1 MSLTMQSSNP
11 QSQDSMEVVIH
22 SPDTSD
28 APFQAQNIPYER
40 LMESWAVVASTLP
53 LWKNRKNVTITY
65 QPKEGGGAAS
75 DFLDIIEFNNVKSD
89 PKKPP
94 TKIVGADKNE
104 NPTAL
109 ETDDSQSSEENA
121 AKFKWRGKGPLAISS
136 SKWQILGYFLAED
149 PARRDEDWVVTYFG
163 KTLFTPAGLDI
174 YVRSP
179 KVFSREKVQRL
190 IKACQRNEDETVR
203 KVAADFFEIPRD

>member
-1 MSLTMQSSNP
+1 
-11 QSQDSMEVVIH
+11 MEVVIH

-40 LMESWAVVASTLP
+40 LMESWAVVGKVQPCIYSPDPKRVYPRMDVASTLP

-109 ETDDSQSSEENA
+109 ETDDSQSSEGNA
-121 AKFKWRGKGPLAISS
+121 ATFKWRGKGPLAISS

-163 KTLFTPAGLDI
+163 KTLVRVETAPEGTSLD
-174 YVRSP
+174 
-179 KVFSREKVQRL
+179 
-190 IKACQRNEDETVR
+190 
-203 KVAADFFEIPRD
+203 

>member
-11 QSQDSMEVVIH
+11 QSQDSMEVAIH
-22 SPDTSD
+22 RPDTSD
-28 APFQAQNIPYER
+28 APFQAQNIPYDR

-65 QPKEGGGAAS
+65 QPTEGGSSAS
-75 DFLDIIEFNNVKSD
+75 GFLDIVEFNNLKSD
-89 PKKPP
+89 PEKPP
-94 TKIVGADKNE
+94 SKVVGVDKNE
-104 NPTAL
+104 CPAAFENS
-109 ETDDSQSSEENA
+109 DSRSEENA

-149 PARRDEDWVVTYFG
+149 PARKDEDWVVTYFG

-174 YVRSP
+174 YVRNP

-190 IKACQRNEDETVR
+190 IKACQQNEDETVR